1 MTDSDLNRGKIK
13 ILLQQMNRMRQRA
26 QSHLRPAEPQGDTLS
41 AKSQSIV
48 ERKRLEEALRASE
61 DNCCRLVELFPGLIG
76 VQVKDRLASVNAA
89 GAKLLGAASQE
100 QLIGRPV
107 TDFVHPDCREAL
119 AEQIRQVRE
128 RGAESPLVEEKWVRL
143 DEAVIDVEV
152 AAVPFTYQGQRAVQ
166 IVARDLTLRKQAE
179 AALRESRERHRRFVE
194 LSLDLIGV
202 ETARTAELRAARR
215 RAEEADRL
223 KSRMLSTVSHELR
236 TPLTSIRGQITTL
249 LDYAEHIDLEQQ
261 LEILRLADSEAAR
274 LDELLSHLLD
284 MSRLE
289 AGMLRVEPV
298 ATDLLPVL
306 QEAVTLIAAQ
316 APSHAIVTDLPATLP
331 LAQAD
336 RRRVMQVMSNL
347 LSNAVKFS
355 PPGTTVTVSAD
366 VYPATI
372 VIHVRDQ
379 GLGIASEN
387 IPFIFDRFYRV
398 EEYQVRTSGVGL
410 GLAISK
416 GLVEAMGGQ
425 IGVESRVGQGS
436 VFSFSLQRTQGVK
449 DGDIYAHSGH

>member
-1 MTDSDLNRGKIK
+1 MTDSDSNRGKIK
-13 ILLQQMNRMRQRA
+13 SLQRQMNRVRRRA
-26 QSHLRPAEPQGDTLS
+26 QGRRKLAVPEGDALS
-41 AKSQSIV
+41 AMRRAIA
-48 ERKRLEEALRASE
+48 ERKRLEESLRACEENS
-61 DNCCRLVELFPGLIG
+61 CRLTELFPGLVG
-76 VQVKDRLASVNAA
+76 VQVEGKLVSVNAA
-89 GAKLLGAASQE
+89 GAKLLGAASRD
-100 QLIGRPV
+100 QLIGKPV
-107 TDFVHPDCREAL
+107 ADFARPDCREAL
-119 AEQIRQVRE
+119 AEQIRQVLE
-128 RGAESPLVEEKWVRL
+128 QGVESPRVEERWVQL
-143 DEAVIDVEV
+143 DEVVVDVEV
-152 AAVPFTYQGQRAVQ
+152 IAVPFTYQDKPAVQ
-166 IVARDLTLRKQAE
+166 IIARDLTMRKQAE
-179 AALRESRERHRRFVE
+179 ATLRESEERHRRFVE

-249 LDYAEHIDLEQQ
+249 LDYAEHIDLEQRQ
-261 LEILRLADSEAAR
+261 EILRLADSEAAR

-298 ATDLLPVL
+298 ATDLLPDL

-316 APSHAIVTDLPATLP
+316 APSHTIVADLPPALP
-331 LAQAD
+331 LVQAD

-355 PPGTTVTVSAD
+355 PPGTTVTVRAD
-366 VYPATI
+366 VYPATV

-379 GLGIASEN
+379 GPGIASEN
-387 IPFIFDRFYRV
+387 LPFIFDRFYRV
-398 EEYQVRTSGVGL
+398 EEYEVRTSGVGL

-436 VFSFSLQRTQGVK
+436 VFSFSLLRTQGVR
-449 DGDIYAHSGH
+449 DADIYTHSSH